1 MQLVRYAEGGVAA
14 QPTHVDLLTMAG
26 VSVDD
31 LTAAGEKEH
40 DTPGSVEVAVV

>member
-26 VSVDD
+26 VDD